1 LESSGFWKARV
12 IENNLLLGPSGYHIH
27 AFPISKERARRS
39 YDGPDQTAPWDGQG
53 IVIMKKDH
61 FEKLVASIREAGEI
75 KAGRKAPSRTY
86 EIKPPEIK
94 TVRERL
100 NVSQNQFA
108 LMIGVSV
115 RTLQNWEQG
124 RRKPEG
130 PAKALLRI
138 ASRNPTA
145 LLDALYAE

>member
-1 LESSGFWKARV
+1 
-12 IENNLLLGPSGYHIH
+12 
-27 AFPISKERARRS
+27 
-39 YDGPDQTAPWDGQG
+39 
-53 IVIMKKDH
+53 MKKEH
-61 FEKLVASIREAGEI
+61 FEKLVASIKEAGEI
-75 KAGRKAPSRTY
+75 KAGHRTPSRMY

-94 TVRERL
+94 TVREKL
-100 NVSQNQFA
+100 NVSQSEFA

-138 ASRNPTA
+138 ASKNPRA
-145 LLDALYAE
+145 VLDALHAE

>member
-1 LESSGFWKARV
+1 
-12 IENNLLLGPSGYHIH
+12 
-27 AFPISKERARRS
+27 
-39 YDGPDQTAPWDGQG
+39 
-53 IVIMKKDH
+53 MKKDH

-94 TVRERL
+94 TVREKL

>member
-1 LESSGFWKARV
+1 M
-12 IENNLLLGPSGYHIH
+12 
-27 AFPISKERARRS
+27 KE
-39 YDGPDQTAPWDGQG
+39 
-53 IVIMKKDH
+53 KH
-61 FEKLVASIREAGEI
+61 FEKLVASIKEAGEI
-75 KAGRKAPSRTY
+75 KAERKAPSRKF

-94 TVRERL
+94 TVREKL
-100 NVSQNQFA
+100 NVSQNEFA

-138 ASRNPTA
+138 ASKNPGA
-145 LLDALYAE
+145 VLDALHAE

>member
-1 LESSGFWKARV
+1 
-12 IENNLLLGPSGYHIH
+12 
-27 AFPISKERARRS
+27 
-39 YDGPDQTAPWDGQG
+39 
-53 IVIMKKDH
+53 MKNDH

-75 KAGRKAPSRTY
+75 KAGRKKPSRIY

-100 NVSQNQFA
+100 NVSQNKYA

-124 RRKPEG
+124 RRKTERTCNSFITDCIKESLG
-130 PAKALLRI
+130 C
-138 ASRNPTA
+138 S
-145 LLDALYAE
+145 

>member
-1 LESSGFWKARV
+1 
-12 IENNLLLGPSGYHIH
+12 
-27 AFPISKERARRS
+27 
-39 YDGPDQTAPWDGQG
+39 
-53 IVIMKKDH
+53 MKKEH

-75 KAGRKAPSRTY
+75 KSGRKVPSRAY

-94 TVRERL
+94 AVRKKL
-100 NVSQNQFA
+100 NVSQNEFA

-138 ASRNPTA
+138 ASKNPDA
-145 LLDALYAE
+145 VFDALHNE

>member
-1 LESSGFWKARV
+1 
-12 IENNLLLGPSGYHIH
+12 
-27 AFPISKERARRS
+27 
-39 YDGPDQTAPWDGQG
+39 
-53 IVIMKKDH
+53 MKKEH
-61 FEKLVASIREAGEI
+61 FEKLVASIKEAGDI
-75 KAGRKAPSRTY
+75 KAGRKAPNRVY

-94 TVRERL
+94 TVRQKL
-100 NVSQNQFA
+100 NVSQNDFA

-138 ASRNPTA
+138 ASRNPSA
-145 LLDALYAE
+145 VLDALHVK